1 VERGV
6 VRYIEKEG
14 IFIVKKEIIESP
26 VDRSV
31 SPNCS
36 PLDNAPPKEIENTII
51 KRMLVA
57 ANKLLIIDSLS
68 SSPDVDKRRQ
78 QII

>member
-1 VERGV
+1 M
-6 VRYIEKEG
+6 
-14 IFIVKKEIIESP
+14 KEIIESP

-36 PLDNAPPKEIENTII
+36 PLRQRPPKEFQNTII

-57 ANKLLIIDSLS
+57 ANKLFIESLS
-68 SSPDVDKRRQ
+68 SFPDVDKRRQ